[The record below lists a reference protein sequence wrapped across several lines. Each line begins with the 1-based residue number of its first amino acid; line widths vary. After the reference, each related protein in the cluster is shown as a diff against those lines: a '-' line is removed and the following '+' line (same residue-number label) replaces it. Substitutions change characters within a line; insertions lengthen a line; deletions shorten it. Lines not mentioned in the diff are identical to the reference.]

1 MAPKNTRTFEFKL
14 GKRGFIL
21 FIFGIS
27 LLLFFVYVFGV
38 MVGKNID
45 TYPEKL
51 SRGIP
56 DMVKKRLGF
65 SYKPDKTETVA
76 AVRERTGGSTAE
88 EDFDLTFYD
97 TLTRK
102 WDERRGV
109 VLEGSKEKK
118 PPGEAVKEQP
128 PSTGGV
134 QEKNSPMTNAGTA
147 NEKKPAIPQAEQR
160 KDKRPPLPAV
170 TEHIGEKTPPV
181 KEKYLVQVVS
191 YREKEKADRLCK
203 RLRVLGY
210 NPRIVTTELPGRGRW
225 FRVILGGFETRQ
237 EAQKVVGV
245 VSKEIAGLSCVI
257 RSTNGSGGSGEV
269 QGW

>member
-1 MAPKNTRTFEFKL
+1 MAPRNTRTFEFKL

-51 SRGIP
+51 SWGIP

-76 AVRERTGGSTAE
+76 AVRERMGGSTAE

-109 VLEGSKEKK
+109 ILEGSK
-118 PPGEAVKEQP
+118 
-128 PSTGGV
+128 
-134 QEKNSPMTNAGTA
+134 
-147 NEKKPAIPQAEQR
+147 EKKPAIPQAEQR

-170 TEHIGEKTPPV
+170 TEHSREKTPPV

-203 RLRVLGY
+203 RLKVLGY
-210 NPRIVTTELPGRGRW
+210 NPGIVTTELPGRGRW

-245 VSKEIAGLSCVI
+245 VSKKIAGLSCVI
-257 RSTNGSGGSGEV
+257 RSTNGPEGSGEV